1 VPWAEVPFTNK
12 HLMCATVHLLLSRGV
27 IVPGENQRRGTW
39 TPSCIAAYTV
49 DQTQGTSLTNQRDTC
64 LAELA
69 RRDWTPALIVSEH
82 ASGKNVERPQLLHA
96 LDRLADGEFGALIVS
111 RLDRL
116 SRSVGDFAMLMDR
129 AAKEGWT
136 LVCLSPLV
144 DMSDPYGRAMAHMA
158 AAFAQLER
166 ELISQRQKESVAAR
180 KAAGTYVGGRKR
192 MIDELTTARIVS
204 LHRSGHGLAEIC
216 RRLTYEGYEPP
227 MSDRWHS
234 ETLKRVLVREGE
246 RSQTT

>member
-1 VPWAEVPFTNK
+1 MDAV
-12 HLMCATVHLLLSRGV
+12 
-27 IVPGENQRRGTW
+27 
-39 TPSCIAAYTV
+39 AYCRVSTY
-49 DQTQGTSLTNQRDTC
+49 DQTQGTSLDNQRDTC

-69 RRDWTPALIVSEH
+69 RRGWTPALVVSEH
-82 ASGKNVERPQLLHA
+82 ASGKNTNRPQLLNA
-96 LDRLADGEFGALIVS
+96 LDRLADGEFGALIVA

-129 AAKEGWT
+129 AQKEGWT

-166 ELISQRQKESVAAR
+166 ELISQRQKESIAAR
-180 KAAGTYVGGRKR
+180 KAAGIYQGGRKR

-204 LHRSGHGLAEIC
+204 LHRSGKNLAEIG
-216 RRLTYEGYEPP
+216 RRLEVEGYSPAL
-227 MSDRWHS
+227 SNRWHG
-234 ETLKRVLVREGE
+234 ETIKRVLMREGE
-246 RSQTT
+246 WPSTNGTRQTA